1 VEVEIAWEQPTYLA
15 KIAIMKTANVGT
27 LRNNLSKF
35 LDLVRKGETIEILDR
50 KTPIARLTPIAPSMK
65 PGKDGISPWMRKLAK
80 EGKVRL
86 GTGKLPPD
94 FFDKLPGSKD
104 VRIVE
109 ALLEERR
116 NSR

>member
-1 VEVEIAWEQPTYLA
+1 MA

-27 LRNNLSKF
+27 LRNNLSKY

-65 PGKDGISPWMRKLAK
+65 PGKDGISPWMRQLAK

-94 FFDKLPGSKD
+94 FFDTIPGNKNAR
-104 VRIVE
+104 VVE

-116 NSR
+116 TGR

>member
-1 VEVEIAWEQPTYLA
+1 MA
-15 KIAIMKTANVGT
+15 KIAKMKTANVGT
-27 LRNNLSKF
+27 LRNNLSKY

-65 PGKDGISPWMRKLAK
+65 PGKDGISPWMRQLAK
-80 EGKVRL
+80 EGKVKL
-86 GTGKLPPD
+86 GTARLDPELLKRPP
-94 FFDKLPGSKD
+94 GTKD